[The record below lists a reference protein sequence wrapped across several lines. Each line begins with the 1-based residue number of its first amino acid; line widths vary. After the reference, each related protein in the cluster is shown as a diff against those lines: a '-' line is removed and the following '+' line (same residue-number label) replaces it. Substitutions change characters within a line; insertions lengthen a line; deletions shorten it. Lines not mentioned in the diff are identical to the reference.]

1 MEVIT
6 IDSIAFQKLVEQL
19 NRIESYVERT
29 TELYR
34 DIDDALEISTK
45 DLRCTDGG
53 KEVPSVSDIPKPVA
67 YVFHTV
73 PCSWQ

>member
-19 NRIESYVERT
+19 NRIESYMERT
-29 TELYR
+29 T
-34 DIDDALEISTK
+34 
-45 DLRCTDGG
+45 
-53 KEVPSVSDIPKPVA
+53 VSDIPKPVA
-67 YVFHTV
+67 YVFHIV